1 MLGLLAVQLSAGPWN
16 TAQVITPFSMYF
28 NARLIFQKYEVW
40 RLFTNF
46 LFFGSLG
53 ALLCLLVQGY
63 SSLEIATPHLPN

>member
-1 MLGLLAVQLSAGPWN
+1 MSAAG
-16 TAQVITPFSMYF
+16 AQVITPFSMYF

-53 ALLCLLVQGY
+53 ARAARAGTRCYCPGRP
-63 SSLEIATPHLPN
+63 AAA